1 MERELTEQELQA
13 LVESVCVAFDDV
25 TLTEV
30 VPGDG
35 AEPPQWDENLR
46 VDYELRNGR
55 VRCLLSRC
63 VMAQGKVYRLQMS
76 APLSGS
82 SLPEDRLTERER
94 ELCRDDMNHD
104 FISGVFNRR
113 YLETV
118 FCRHI
123 PVWTAE
129 GRPVAVALVSLDRQA
144 ELLSQYGQPV
154 MDQLICSVANQW
166 KKHYCGPLERVV
178 CRLTGGVFVVGC
190 AGMTGGELAGEMR
203 AIYAEMPCECIATT
217 STMRRI
223 PYTLSVGCAGT
234 DEVEDKS
241 WRTLYELCD
250 RRARAAAAAGGGRV
264 YGGENGTL

>member
-1 MERELTEQELQA
+1 MKKELTRQELQT
-13 LVESVCVAFDDV
+13 LVTSLQSAFDGVDV
-25 TLTEV
+25 TEV
-30 VPGDG
+30 TPEDG
-35 AEPPQWDENLR
+35 GEPPQWDENLR

-63 VMAQGKVYRLQMS
+63 VMADGGAYRLQMS

-104 FISGVFNRR
+104 FISGVFTRR

-118 FCRHI
+118 FCPRI
-123 PVWTAE
+123 PEWNAE

-144 ELLSQYGQPV
+144 ELAHQHGQPV
-154 MDQLICSVANQW
+154 MDQLVCCVANQW
-166 KKHYCGPLERVV
+166 KKHYYGPTERVV
-178 CRLTGGVFVVGC
+178 CRLTGSMFVVGC
-190 AGMTGGELAGEMR
+190 VDMTGRQLEEEMR

-217 STMRRI
+217 STIRRI

-241 WRTLYELCD
+241 WKTLYVLCD
-250 RRARAAAAAGGGRV
+250 ERVRAAAAAGGNQV
-264 YGGENGTL
+264 YRAEA